1 MLIEERLAKIQK
13 IVNEQKSISMEA
25 LAEQVSVSKDTIRRD
40 LIRLEKEGHLKRT
53 HGGAISVQSEAT
65 IYDYAQR
72 IMKHPEKKQAIAQKV
87 WANIPKQA
95 SIFSRDNE
103 LSQSCAT
110 SSANGSDKNYS
121 ITWATA

>member
-95 SIFSRDNE
+95 SIDRKSVV
-103 LSQSCAT
+103 
-110 SSANGSDKNYS
+110 
-121 ITWATA
+121 

>member
-1 MLIEERLAKIQK
+1 
-13 IVNEQKSISMEA
+13 MEA

-72 IMKHPEKKQAIAQKV
+72 IMKHPEKNKPL
-87 WANIPKQA
+87 PKKFGQ
-95 SIFSRDNE
+95 IFPNKRPFF
-103 LSQSCAT
+103 
-110 SSANGSDKNYS
+110 
-121 ITWATA
+121 

>member
-53 HGGAISVQSEAT
+53 HGGASQFSLKQLFT
-65 IYDYAQR
+65 I
-72 IMKHPEKKQAIAQKV
+72 ML
-87 WANIPKQA
+87 
-95 SIFSRDNE
+95 NE
-103 LSQSCAT
+103 
-110 SSANGSDKNYS
+110 
-121 ITWATA
+121 